1 MEFNIILSGV
11 GGQGILTI
19 AYMLDNASVANSYH
33 FKQAE
38 VHGMAQRGGAI
49 HTHLRISDRPIFSD
63 LIPQARADLII
74 SVEPLEVNRYLS
86 YLKKDGAVVSSSTPV
101 KNIPNYPDEGELL
114 RHLLSLPQVVLLD
127 AGKIARQ
134 AGSSRSQNVVMLGA
148 ATPFLPFRLEEFP
161 PFIRELFGG
170 KGSRVVETN
179 IRALTMGFKASSF
192 FIRLV
197 GHGVSK
203 GTAFALIKRFDP
215 ETVEPEAAAEAV
227 SSHDVTAASGL
238 RGNEERVVRRLAEL
252 EGDVP
257 ATQAGL
263 ESLLHQSS
271 L

>member
-19 AYMLDNASVANSYH
+19 AYLLDNASVANSYH

-38 VHGMAQRGGAI
+38 IHGMAQRGGAI
-49 HTHLRISDRPIFSD
+49 QTHLRISDKPIFSD
-63 LIPQARADLII
+63 LIPQARADLIL

-101 KNIPNYPDEGELL
+101 KNIPNYPDERELL
-114 RHLLSLPQVVLLD
+114 RRLLSLPNVVLLD
-127 AGKIARQ
+127 ADKIARQ

-148 ATPFLPFRLEEFP
+148 ATPFLPFKLVPHFVQEV
-161 PFIRELFGG
+161 FGD
-170 KGSRVVETN
+170 KGDRVVETN

-203 GTAFALIKRFDP
+203 ETAFALIKRFDP
-215 ETVEPEAAAEAV
+215 ETVEPEAATEW
-227 SSHDVTAASGL
+227 ASRL
-238 RGNEERVVRRLAEL
+238 RGNEERVVRRLVEL
-252 EGDVP
+252 EGDLP

-263 ESLLHQSS
+263 KSLLHQPS

>member
-49 HTHLRISDRPIFSD
+49 QTHLRISDRPIFSD

-74 SVEPLEVNRYLS
+74 SIEPLEVNRYLS

-101 KNIPNYPDEGELL
+101 KNIPNYPDEDELL
-114 RHLLSLPQVVLLD
+114 RHLLSFPNVVLLD

-148 ATPFLPFRLEEFP
+148 ATPFLPFSLEEFH

-170 KGSRVVETN
+170 KGDRVVETN

-197 GHGVSK
+197 GHDVSK

-215 ETVEPEAAAEAV
+215 ETVEPEAAAEW
-227 SSHDVTAASGL
+227 ASGL

-263 ESLLHQSS
+263 ESLLHQPS

>member
-1 MEFNIILSGV
+1 MEFNVIFSGV

-19 AYMLDNASVANSYH
+19 AYMLDKASIANSYH
-33 FKQAE
+33 LKQAE

-49 HTHLRISDRPIFSD
+49 QTHLRISDRPIFSD
-63 LIPQARADLII
+63 LIPQAGADLIL
-74 SVEPLEVNRYLS
+74 SVEPLEVNRHLS
-86 YLKKDGAVVSSSTPV
+86 YLKKDGAVVSSSTTV
-101 KNIPNYPDEGELL
+101 DNIPDYPDEGELL
-114 RHLLSLPQVVLLD
+114 QHLLSLPNVVLLD
-127 AGKIARQ
+127 AGKIACQ

-161 PFIRELFGG
+161 RFIREVFGN
-170 KGSRVVETN
+170 KEDRVVETN

-192 FIRLV
+192 FIQLV
-197 GHGVSK
+197 SHGISK
-203 GTAFALIKRFDP
+203 RTAFALTKRFDP
-215 ETVEPEAAAEAV
+215 ETVEPDAAAEAV

-238 RGNEERVVRRLAEL
+238 RGNVESAVRQLTEL

-257 ATQAGL
+257 ATQAGI

>member
-19 AYMLDNASVANSYH
+19 AYMLDHASVANSYH
-33 FKQAE
+33 LKQAE

-49 HTHLRISDRPIFSD
+49 QAHLRISDRPIFSD
-63 LIPQARADLII
+63 LIPQARADLMI

-101 KNIPNYPDEGELL
+101 KNIPNYPDEDKLL
-114 RHLLSLPQVVLLD
+114 QHLLSLPKVVLLD

-134 AGSSRSQNVVMLGA
+134 AGSSRSQNMVMLGA

-161 PFIRELFGG
+161 PFVRELFSS
-170 KGSRVVETN
+170 KGDWLVETN
-179 IRALTMGFKASSF
+179 IKALAMGFKASSF
-192 FIRLV
+192 FTRLV

-203 GTAFALIKRFDP
+203 ATAFALIERLDP
-215 ETVEPEAAAEAV
+215 ETVEPEAAAEW
-227 SSHDVTAASGL
+227 ASRL
-238 RGNEERVVRRLAEL
+238 RGNEERAVRRLAEL

-263 ESLLHQSS
+263 ESLLHQPSP
-271 L
+271 

>member
-38 VHGMAQRGGAI
+38 AHGMAQRGGAI
-49 HTHLRISDRPIFSD
+49 QTHLRISDRPIFSD

-86 YLKKDGAVVSSSTPV
+86 YLKKDGTVVSSSTPV
-101 KNIPNYPDEGELL
+101 KNIPNYPDERELL
-114 RHLLSLPQVVLLD
+114 RRLLSLPNVVLLD
-127 AGKIARQ
+127 ADKIARK

-148 ATPFLPFRLEEFP
+148 AIPFLPFGMEEFP
-161 PFIRELFGG
+161 PFVKDLFNS
-170 KGSRVVETN
+170 KGDRVVETN
-179 IRALTMGFKASSF
+179 IKALTMGFEVSSF
-192 FIRLV
+192 FTQLAA
-197 GHGVSK
+197 HGVSK
-203 GTAFALIKRFDP
+203 ETAFALVERFDP
-215 ETVEPEAAAEAV
+215 ETVEREAAAEW
-227 SSHDVTAASGL
+227 ASRL
-238 RGNEERVVRRLAEL
+238 RGSEERVILQLAEL

>member
-38 VHGMAQRGGAI
+38 AHGMAQRGGAI
-49 HTHLRISDRPIFSD
+49 QTHLRISDKPIFSD

-86 YLKKDGAVVSSSTPV
+86 YLKKDGTVVSSSTPV
-101 KNIPNYPDEGELL
+101 KNIPNYPDEGELI
-114 RHLLSLPQVVLLD
+114 RRLLSLPNVVLLD
-127 AGKIARQ
+127 ADKIARQ
-134 AGSSRSQNVVMLGA
+134 AGSSRSQNMVMLGA
-148 ATPFLPFRLEEFP
+148 ATPFLPFKFVPYFVQEAFSD
-161 PFIRELFGG
+161 
-170 KGSRVVETN
+170 KGDRVVETN

-203 GTAFALIKRFDP
+203 GTAFALIERLDP
-215 ETVEPEAAAEAV
+215 ESVEPEAATEW
-227 SSHDVTAASGL
+227 ASGL
-238 RGNEERVVRRLAEL
+238 RGNEEQVIRRLAEL
-252 EGDVP
+252 KGDAP
-257 ATQAGL
+257 ATLAGL
-263 ESLLHQSS
+263 ESLLRQP
-271 L
+271 

>member
-19 AYMLDNASVANSYH
+19 AYLLDNASVANSYH

-49 HTHLRISDRPIFSD
+49 QTHLRISDRPIFSD

-101 KNIPNYPDEGELL
+101 KNIPDYPDERELL
-114 RHLLSLPQVVLLD
+114 RHLLSLPNVVLLD
-127 AGKIARQ
+127 ASKIARK
-134 AGSSRSQNVVMLGA
+134 AGSSRSENVVMLGA
-148 ATPFLPFRLEEFP
+148 ATPFLPFKLVP
-161 PFIRELFGG
+161 PFIREVFGD
-170 KGSRVVETN
+170 KGDRVVETN
-179 IRALTMGFKASSF
+179 IKALTLGFKVSSF

-197 GHGVSK
+197 GHGISK
-203 GTAFALIKRFDP
+203 GTAFALIERFDP
-215 ETVEPEAAAEAV
+215 ESVEPEAAAEW
-227 SSHDVTAASGL
+227 ASRL
-238 RGNEERVVRRLAEL
+238 RNNEEEAVRRLAEL

-257 ATQAGL
+257 ATRAGL
-263 ESLLHQSS
+263 ESLLHNFSTPRS
-271 L
+271 EEEGVL

>member
-38 VHGMAQRGGAI
+38 IHGMAQRGGAI
-49 HTHLRISDRPIFSD
+49 QTHLRISDKPIFSD

-114 RHLLSLPQVVLLD
+114 RRLLSLPNVVLLD

-148 ATPFLPFRLEEFP
+148 ATPFLPFRLVPYFVQEAF
-161 PFIRELFGG
+161 RD
-170 KGSRVVETN
+170 KGDRVVETN

-197 GHGVSK
+197 SHGVSK
-203 GTAFALIKRFDP
+203 GTAFALIERFDP
-215 ETVEPEAAAEAV
+215 ETVEPEAAAEWA
-227 SSHDVTAASGL
+227 GRL
-238 RGNEERVVRRLAEL
+238 RGNEERVARRLAEL
-252 EGDVP
+252 EGDLP

-263 ESLLHQSS
+263 KSLLHQPS

>member
-38 VHGMAQRGGAI
+38 AHGMAQRGGAI
-49 HTHLRISDRPIFSD
+49 QTHLRISDRPIFSD

-101 KNIPNYPDEGELL
+101 KNIPNYPDERELL
-114 RHLLSLPQVVLLD
+114 RHLLSLPKVVLLD

-134 AGSSRSQNVVMLGA
+134 AGSSRSQNMVMLGA
-148 ATPFLPFRLEEFP
+148 ATPFLPFSLEEFP

-179 IRALTMGFKASSF
+179 IKALTMGFKASSF
-192 FIRLV
+192 FIQLV

-203 GTAFALIKRFDP
+203 GTAFALIERFDP
-215 ETVEPEAAAEAV
+215 ETVEPEDAAEW
-227 SSHDVTAASGL
+227 ASGL
-238 RGNEERVVRRLAEL
+238 RGNEERAVRRLAEL
-252 EGDVP
+252 AGDVP